1 MIDDKVSY
9 HLATKTKS
17 LNRKSF
23 CKIANA
29 ICAKTGVDKRHSAS
43 LHGVYQLRGELIFAG
58 DRGLPQLLGGI
69 PLRLGGISTSGGEY
83 KILKG
88 GNVNPGNKDNGYFF

>member
-43 LHGVYQLRGELIFAG
+43 LHGVYQLRGGLIFAG
-58 DRGLPQLLGGI
+58 DRKYGGGIPSCLGGI
-69 PLRLGGISTSGGEY
+69 LAFGGEY